1 VLPAAADESL
11 DPDAT
16 ATARKAE
23 SINFMAV
30 VKRMVIFQQ
39 LLLIGATYQ
48 KKYGA
53 RRVSWIRCC
62 VGGRLCVC
70 VCVCDREIFFTQHH
84 SSRIS

>member
-1 VLPAAADESL
+1 MLPAAADESLDL

-62 VGGRLCVC
+62 VVAGC